1 MHTTAQTAETPA
13 DQGKRGRRFQRG
25 WRRKLAAVIALIIL
39 GAGLSG
45 IVELHKR
52 YRIADIIS
60 DEAEWDLRDASPQ
73 DKEK

>member
-13 DQGKRGRRFQRG
+13 DQGKRGRCFQRR

-45 IVELHKR
+45 IVELQKR

-60 DEAEWDLRDASPQ
+60 DEAEWDLRDASSQ